1 MKRREILSAALFVAI
16 LAGFVWALSLY
27 FLPKDNTAE
36 AGIQDV
42 RPNGFLSEPE
52 NSLDYV
58 IFGDS
63 IPLVGISPLEIWKN
77 WGYTGYDCVD
87 TGQNAEMSAILLG
100 HVLERQTPKVVF
112 METNHLYKGYS
123 AEDILTLRLERAVPV
138 LQYHDNWKFL
148 KPAQALR
155 PVNYTLDVQGKGFYL
170 RKLIVGTDPGD
181 YMAPSDY
188 NDPLPEQSCR
198 SLERIAELCREKGVQ
213 LVLVSVPSPVNW
225 NDACHRAVAG
235 VADSLNVPYL
245 DLNLVDIGID
255 WSQDTMDAGDHLN
268 ITGTVKVC
276 AYLGEYLA
284 DTGLMKDK
292 RLDPAFDGWNRDVA
306 DFEAAAATVED
317 AL

>member
-87 TGQNAEMSAILLG
+87 TGQNAEMSAILLE

-155 PVNYTLDVQGKGFYL
+155 PVN
-170 RKLIVGTDPGD
+170 
-181 YMAPSDY
+181 
-188 NDPLPEQSCR
+188 
-198 SLERIAELCREKGVQ
+198 
-213 LVLVSVPSPVNW
+213 
-225 NDACHRAVAG
+225 
-235 VADSLNVPYL
+235 
-245 DLNLVDIGID
+245 
-255 WSQDTMDAGDHLN
+255 
-268 ITGTVKVC
+268 
-276 AYLGEYLA
+276 
-284 DTGLMKDK
+284 
-292 RLDPAFDGWNRDVA
+292 
-306 DFEAAAATVED
+306 
-317 AL
+317 

>member
-58 IFGDS
+58 VLGDS
-63 IPLVGISPLEIWKN
+63 IPLTGVNPMEIWKN
-77 WGYTGYDCVD
+77 WGYTGYDCAN
-87 TGQNAEMSAILLG
+87 TGQNPEKSAILLER
-100 HVLERQTPKVVF
+100 VLERQTPKVVF
-112 METNHLYKGYS
+112 VEAYHLYKDYS

-155 PVNYTLDVQGKGFYL
+155 PVNYTLDVQGKGYYM

-181 YMAPSDY
+181 YMAPSDDS
-188 NDPLPEQSCR
+188 DPLPEEGCR
-198 SLERIAELCREKGVQ
+198 SLGRIAELCREKGVQ
-213 LVLVSVPSPVNW
+213 LVLFSVPSAANW
-225 NDACHRAVAG
+225 SDACHRAVAEK
-235 VADSLNVPYL
+235 AASLNVPYL
-245 DLNLVDIGID
+245 DLNLADLGID
-255 WSQDTMDAGDHLN
+255 WSQDTLDGGDHLN
-268 ITGTVKVC
+268 VTGAAKVC
-276 AYLGEYLA
+276 AYLGKYLA
-284 DTGLMKDK
+284 DTGLMEDK

-306 DFEAAAATVED
+306 DFEAAAAAVED